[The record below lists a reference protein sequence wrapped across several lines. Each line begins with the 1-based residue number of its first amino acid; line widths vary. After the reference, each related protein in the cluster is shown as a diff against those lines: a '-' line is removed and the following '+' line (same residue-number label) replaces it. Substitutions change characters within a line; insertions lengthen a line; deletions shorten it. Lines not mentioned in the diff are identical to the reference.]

1 MINRYKN
8 LKTKRKIRTR
18 ANLTIS
24 QKRPRLTIFRSNKY
38 ISAQIIDDIK
48 GITLVSATN
57 KTKKTNLKKKTKIE
71 LAKSIGQ
78 TIAKKAKLKK
88 INQVVF
94 DRGSY
99 KYHGSVKTLAEA
111 ARKAGLKF

>member
-18 ANLTIS
+18 ASLTTN
-24 QKRPRLTIFRSNKY
+24 QKRPRLTVFRSNKY
-38 ISAQIIDDIK
+38 TSAQIIDDIK
-48 GITLVSATN
+48 GVTLVNANS
-57 KTKKTNLKKKTKIE
+57 KNLDPKKKTKVE
-71 LAKSIGQ
+71 LAKNIGE

-88 INQVVF
+88 INKVAF

-99 KYHGSVKTLAEA
+99 KYHGRVKALAEA